1 MDDGA
6 LVGILVP
13 FTVFFFTAVVLVAV
27 FYFNHKNRRTIYDAI
42 TSVAEKTGNVD
53 AELVRA
59 ITNDKIGPNA
69 DLRRGVILIAIAG
82 AFVLLGLLV
91 GEQEAVGPMAG
102 VAAFP
107 GLVGIAYILFHFFA
121 PRETVV

>member
-1 MDDGA
+1 MGDGA

-13 FTVFFFTAVVLVAV
+13 FTVFLFTSLVLIAV

-42 TSVAEKTGNVD
+42 TTVAEKTGNVD

-59 ITNDKIGPNA
+59 ITNDKVGPNA
-69 DLRRGVILIAIAG
+69 DLRRGVILIAIAA
-82 AFVLLGLLV
+82 AFVLLGFSV
-91 GEQEAVGPMAG
+91 GDAEATGPMAG